1 MRIDKYLAYA
11 LNKTRSEVRKI
22 IKSKH
27 VRVNGQIIA
36 NNEYQVDE
44 FSDIITFMNQR
55 LEYQQYLYL
64 MMNKPSGYLSA
75 TADNI
80 HPLVTSLVEG
90 YDNYNLFIAG
100 RLDIDS
106 EGFVLLTNDGDLAHK
121 ITSPKYNVLKKYFV
135 EVEGEF
141 LDTDIQEFAVGM
153 MISDGKGN
161 TFQTKPAKLD
171 IIDTN
176 KAYITISEGK
186 FHQVKNM
193 CFKLNKK
200 VRYLKR
206 IQIGEVTLDCTLKLG
221 EYRHLTEQ
229 EIILLQKQLT

>member
-11 LNKTRSEVRKI
+11 LNKTRSEVKKI

-27 VRVNGQIIA
+27 IQVNGQIIDKSD
-36 NNEYQVDE
+36 YQVDE
-44 FSDIITFMNQR
+44 FSDVITFMNKKV
-55 LEYQQYLYL
+55 EYQQYLYL
-64 MMNKPSGYLSA
+64 MMNKPSGYLCA
-75 TADNI
+75 TTDNF
-80 HPLVTSLVEG
+80 HPLVTSLVKG

-121 ITSPKYNVLKKYFV
+121 ITSPKYNVLKKYYV

-141 LDTDIQEFAVGM
+141 LDTDIQEFASGM

-161 TFQTKPAKLD
+161 IFQTKPGKLEV
-171 IIDTN
+171 INTN

-193 CFKLNKK
+193 CLKLNKK
-200 VRYLKR
+200 VVYLKR
-206 IQIGEVTLDCTLKLG
+206 VQIGELKLDNNLNLG
-221 EYRHLTEQ
+221 KYRHLTEQ
-229 EIILLQKQLT
+229 EIILLQKKLT

>member
-11 LNKTRSEVRKI
+11 LNKTRSEVKKI

-27 VRVNGQIIA
+27 IQVNGQIIDKSD
-36 NNEYQVDE
+36 YQVDE
-44 FSDIITFMNQR
+44 FSDVITFMNKKV
-55 LEYQQYLYL
+55 EYQQYLYL
-64 MMNKPSGYLSA
+64 MMNKPSGYLCA
-75 TADNI
+75 TTDNF
-80 HPLVTSLVEG
+80 HPLVTSLVKG

-121 ITSPKYNVLKKYFV
+121 ITSPKYNVLKKYYV

-141 LDTDIQEFAVGM
+141 LDTDIQEFASGM
-153 MISDGKGN
+153 MISDCKGN
-161 TFQTKPAKLD
+161 IFQTKPGKLEV
-171 IIDTN
+171 INTN

-193 CFKLNKK
+193 CLKLNKK
-200 VRYLKR
+200 VVYLKR
-206 IQIGEVTLDCTLKLG
+206 VQIGELKLDNNLNLG
-221 EYRHLTEQ
+221 KYRHLTEQ
-229 EIILLQKQLT
+229 EIILLQKKLT